1 MYLLLLGNN
10 KAVRKHQK
18 IGIRSLVRYLKISI
32 KFKKLECDENKQLNF
47 LLNSE
52 KKLKDIIKTLYLK
65 ECLTKKKNMSAF
77 TQRDQDQEY
86 FTAVLRY
93 KNLSLIIVPPFGPF
107 YLGKFLVLVLSALKG
122 WLGKKFKVFEIILK
136 ESPSKDYFNKLN
148 INFIN
153 YLYW

>member
-65 ECLTKKKNMSAF
+65 ECLTKKKEYVSIYPTGSRPGILYGSAKVHKPIIDNCPSF
-77 TQRDQDQEY
+77 RPI
-86 FTAVLRY
+86 
-93 KNLSLIIVPPFGPF
+93 LSR
-107 YLGKFLVLVLSALKG
+107 KVLSSCFISFKG
-122 WLGKKFKVFEIILK
+122 VVR
-136 ESPSKDYFNKLN
+136 
-148 INFIN
+148 
-153 YLYW
+153 

>member
-1 MYLLLLGNN
+1 M
-10 KAVRKHQK
+10 
-18 IGIRSLVRYLKISI
+18 VRYLKISI

-65 ECLTKKKNMSAF
+65 KCLTKKKNMSAF

-93 KNLSLIIVPPFGPF
+93 INLSLIIVPPFSPF

>member
-1 MYLLLLGNN
+1 
-10 KAVRKHQK
+10 
-18 IGIRSLVRYLKISI
+18 
-32 KFKKLECDENKQLNF
+32 
-47 LLNSE
+47 
-52 KKLKDIIKTLYLK
+52 
-65 ECLTKKKNMSAF
+65 MSAF

-93 KNLSLIIVPPFGPF
+93 INLSLIIVPPFGPF